1 MSSESHS
8 ERESFQP
15 GGGQRR
21 LLGPDGPGR
30 KPRKISDAVFVGFA
44 AALIVLMVIG
54 VINYVHTSTLVENSR
69 ALVESQELTVQL
81 EDVLADVTDAET
93 GQRGFLLTL
102 NESYLEP
109 YDAAVSQVR
118 NDLENLE
125 LLLRENEAGMDRLA
139 DLKQAVD
146 GKLAELRETVELARN
161 GDREEAL
168 VIVQSDLGKNLM
180 DEIRTILTTLQEA
193 EAEDIRSRMQE
204 TERSYRSAVATAVV
218 STLAGVALF
227 GFVFYLVRQ
236 NIRQERIAVAEVAA
250 QRELYLTTLA
260 SIGDAVISTDA
271 EGNVVFLNSVAENL
285 TGWTTDEA
293 AGRPLTEV
301 FRIINETTR
310 ATVENP
316 ALRAIREGAIVGLA
330 NHTLL
335 LTRDGNEVPID
346 DSAAPIRD
354 DSGKV
359 IGSVLV
365 FRDISSHKQ
374 SVRRLEASEARMR
387 SMLNSAL
394 DGIISIDH
402 HGNVI
407 EFNYSA
413 EKMFGYQRDEILG
426 KEMAELIVPLD
437 HREEHRAGLARYLR
451 TGTGPVL
458 DQRLELTA
466 LRRDGEQFPVE
477 VSITRVETPGEPI
490 FTGYVRDITQTKF
503 AEQQRQES
511 ERRFRMLVEQIQDYA
526 IFMMDPEGRATSW
539 NVGVRRLLGY
549 EEDEFIGLKV
559 FKAAFTPEDLE
570 AGVDEAELRQAATE
584 GRGGDDRWKLR
595 KDGTRFWASGITTAL
610 HDEDGQLLGFMK
622 VMRDQTDRKRLEDEL
637 RKIAADLSEADR
649 RKTEFLATLG
659 HELRNPLAPIRTGLE
674 VMRLARDEPET
685 IEEVRLTMERQ
696 THQMMRL
703 IDDLLDVSRITRGK
717 LELRRSMVVLG
728 EVINSAVEATRPF
741 IDDAQHELTVELPEE
756 PIEMYGDPH
765 RLAQVFSNLL
775 NNAAKYTPVGGH
787 IWLTVSRQGD
797 EVTITVRDNGLGIP
811 LEMQESIFEMFTQI
825 DRPHE
830 FGHTGLG
837 IGLTL
842 VKRLIALHGG
852 TIEVSSDGPDNGSE
866 FVVRLPILSETAAS
880 NVLLEEPATGNPPL
894 KVLVVDDNEA
904 AASMLSMVVSML
916 GNEVRIAHD
925 GRQAVE
931 AASQFRPQVV
941 LMDLGMPNMNG
952 FEAAREIRKLDWGQ
966 SVVLAAL
973 TGWGQDEDRRRS
985 REAGFDHH
993 FVKPAE
999 PAELQRLFAA
1009 VSRS

>member
-1 MSSESHS
+1 MT
-8 ERESFQP
+8 
-15 GGGQRR
+15 
-21 LLGPDGPGR
+21 
-30 KPRKISDAVFVGFA
+30 A
-44 AALIVLMVIG
+44 A
-54 VINYVHTSTLVENSR
+54 INYIHTRTLVENSR
-69 ALVESQELTVQL
+69 SVAESQELMVQL
-81 EDVLADVTDAET
+81 EGLLSNITDAET

-102 NESYLEP
+102 DESYLDP
-109 YDAAVSQVR
+109 YESSASLVHS
-118 NDLENLE
+118 DLRKLEE
-125 LLLRENEAGMDRLA
+125 LLHENETPLGRLP
-139 DLKQAVD
+139 DLNRAVQA
-146 GKLAELRETVELARN
+146 KLDELRETIDLAKD
-161 GDREEAL
+161 GDREAAL
-168 VIVQSDLGKNLM
+168 VIVQSDVGKRLM
-180 DEIRTILTTLQEA
+180 DEIRTILG
-193 EAEDIRSRMQE
+193 SMQE
-204 TERSYRSAVATAVV
+204 TEAEDVRKRLLETEQSFQSAVASAVL
-218 STLAGVALF
+218 STLVGVALL
-227 GFVFYLVRQ
+227 GFVFYLALR
-236 NIRQERIAVAEVAA
+236 NIRQEQAATAEMTA

-260 SIGDAVISTDA
+260 SIGDAVISTNA
-271 EGNVVFLNSVAENL
+271 EGDVVFLNTVAESL
-285 TGWTTDEA
+285 TGWTTADA
-293 AGRPLTEV
+293 SGRPLTEV

-316 ALRAIREGAIVGLA
+316 ALRAIREGVIVGLA

-335 LTRDGNEVPID
+335 ITRDGQEVAID

-354 DSGKV
+354 DAGEV

-365 FRDISSHKQ
+365 FRDISSHKF

-402 HGNVI
+402 RGNVI
-407 EFNYSA
+407 EFNKSA
-413 EKMFGYQRDEILG
+413 EKMFGYTRDEVLG
-426 KEMAELIVPLD
+426 NEMANFIVPPSLRGR
-437 HREEHRAGLARYLR
+437 HRDGLERYLK
-451 TGTGPVL
+451 TGVGPVL

-466 LRRDGEQFPVE
+466 VRRDGEEFPVE
-477 VSITRVETPGEPI
+477 ISITRIETVGPPL

-549 EEDEFIGLKV
+549 EEDEFIGLRV

-570 AGVDEAELRQAATE
+570 TGIDEAELRQAATE

-595 KDGTRFWASGITTAL
+595 KDGSRFWASGITTAL
-610 HDEDGQLLGFMK
+610 HDEDGNLLGFMK

-674 VMRLARDEPET
+674 VMKLARDEPET

-717 LELRRSMVVLG
+717 LELRRSMVLVG
-728 EVINSAVEATRPF
+728 DVVGSAVEAARPF
-741 IDDAQHELTVELPEE
+741 VNDAQHELTVELPEE

-787 IWLTVSRQGD
+787 IWLTVRRLDDDVVIS
-797 EVTITVRDNGLGIP
+797 VRDNGLGIP
-811 LEMQESIFEMFTQI
+811 AEMQESIFEMFTQI

-852 TIEVSSDGPDNGSE
+852 TIEVKSDGPDHGSE
-866 FVVRLPILSETAAS
+866 FTVRLPVMTESAATS
-880 NVLLEEPATGNPPL
+880 VLLEDPPSGNPPL

-925 GRQAVE
+925 GSQAVQV
-931 AASQFRPQVV
+931 ASQFRPEVI

-952 FEAAREIRKLDWGQ
+952 FEAAREIRKQEWGKTM
-966 SVVLAAL
+966 VLAAL

-1009 VSRS
+1009 VSRN

>member
-1 MSSESHS
+1 M
-8 ERESFQP
+8 
-15 GGGQRR
+15 
-21 LLGPDGPGR
+21 
-30 KPRKISDAVFVGFA
+30 FVGFA
-44 AALIVLMVIG
+44 VAFIVLTIIG
-54 VINYVHTSTLVENSR
+54 IINYVHTSTLVENSR
-69 ALVESQELTVQL
+69 LVVESQELMVQL
-81 EDVLADVTDAET
+81 EDVLSDITDAET
-93 GQRGFLLTL
+93 GQRGYLLTL
-102 NESYLEP
+102 NESYLKP
-109 YDAAVSQVR
+109 YETAVTQVGR
-118 NDLENLE
+118 DLRKLEE
-125 LLLRENEAGMDRLA
+125 LLAQNESQQEELPR
-139 DLKQAVD
+139 LKQAVEA
-146 GKLAELRETVELARN
+146 KLAEIRETVELARN
-161 GDREEAL
+161 GNREEAL
-168 VIVQSDLGKNLM
+168 AIVQSDVGKNLM
-180 DEIRTILTTLQEA
+180 DEIRTTLASLQEA
-193 EAEDIRSRMQE
+193 EANDIRQRMKE
-204 TERSYRSAVATAVV
+204 TERSYQSAVVTAVV
-218 STLAGVALF
+218 SATAGIVLF
-227 GFVFYLVRQ
+227 GLVFFLARR
-236 NIRQERIAVAEVAA
+236 NIGQERDAASEIAA

-260 SIGDAVISTDA
+260 SIGDAVISTNA
-271 EGNVVFLNSVAENL
+271 QGQVVFLNSVAESL
-285 TGWTTDEA
+285 TGWTTEDA
-293 AGRPLTEV
+293 ADRPLTEV
-301 FRIINETTR
+301 FRIVNETTR
-310 ATVENP
+310 DTVDNP
-316 ALRAIREGAIVGLA
+316 ALRAIREGTIVGLA
-330 NHTLL
+330 NHTILI
-335 LTRDGNEVPID
+335 TRGGDEVPID

-354 DSGKV
+354 GSGEV

-365 FRDISSHKQ
+365 FRDISSHKLAMRQ
-374 SVRRLEASEARMR
+374 LETSEARMR

-402 HGNVI
+402 EGNVI
-407 EFNYSA
+407 EFNHSA
-413 EKMFGYQRDEILG
+413 EKMFGYTRDEVLG
-426 KEMAELIVPLD
+426 REMAELIVPPGLRSG
-437 HREEHRAGLARYLR
+437 HREGLARYLK
-451 TGTGPVL
+451 TGVGPVL

-466 LRRDGEQFPVE
+466 IRRNGEEFPVE
-477 VSITRVETPGEPI
+477 VSITRIEMPGPPL
-490 FTGYVRDITQTKF
+490 FTGYVRDITEAKL
-503 AEQQRQES
+503 AEQQRQET

-549 EEDEFIGLKV
+549 EEEEFIGLKV

-570 AGVDEAELRQAATE
+570 AGIDEAELRQAATE

-595 KDGTRFWASGITTAL
+595 KDGSRFWASGITTAL
-610 HDEDGQLLGFMK
+610 HDENGELLGFMK

-728 EVINSAVEATRPF
+728 DVIASAVEATRPF
-741 IDDAQHELTVELPEE
+741 IDDARHELTVEIPEK
-756 PIEMYGDPH
+756 PIELYGDPH

-775 NNAAKYTPVGGH
+775 NNAAKYTPLGGH
-787 IWLTVSRQGD
+787 IWLTVGRQGD
-797 EVTITVRDNGLGIP
+797 DVTIRVRDNGLGIP
-811 LEMQESIFEMFTQI
+811 PEMQESIFEMFTQI

-852 TIEVSSDGPDNGSE
+852 TIEVKSDGPECGSE
-866 FVVRLPILSETAAS
+866 FIVRLPVLTEAAAS
-880 NVLLEEPATGNPPL
+880 NVLLEEPPTGNPPL

-916 GNEVRIAHD
+916 GNEVQIAHD
-925 GRQAVE
+925 GLQAVE
-931 AASQFRPQVV
+931 ATRVFRPQVV
-941 LMDLGMPNMNG
+941 LMDLGMPRMNG

-966 SVVLAAL
+966 SIVLAAL
-973 TGWGQDEDRRRS
+973 TGWGQEEDRRRS

-999 PAELQRLFAA
+999 PAELQRLFAS
-1009 VSRS
+1009 VSRN